1 MLLAGFLRNND
12 RMTGGAERS
21 RVAPPGHPFLIA
33 AAVRIAA
40 ITLSMLVFAVALA
53 ATDKGYRLAGIVVV
67 GTDYL
72 GFLELPDGGQ
82 ILVRQGSAIEG
93 GGRIEALD
101 DRGLTIAFPD
111 RTIQLDLEGSG
122 RPSGAAAARETPRD
136 LSDQEALVMREVSPA
151 DLARLP
157 RTSSRSG
164 KGDDAGVAVAQRFAP
179 LARLPNSARVLTVN
193 EQPVTSADAAIRL
206 IEKSL
211 AEGNAIGLK
220 VAAAGDDAEQRVYL
234 MPVDQ

>member
-1 MLLAGFLRNND
+1 
-12 RMTGGAERS
+12 MTGGVERS
-21 RVAPPGHPFLIA
+21 RVAPPGHPFLIPA
-33 AAVRIAA
+33 AARIARIAA
-40 ITLSMLVFAVALA
+40 ITLALLVFAVAHA

-93 GGRIEALD
+93 GGRIEVLD

-122 RPSGAAAARETPRD
+122 RPSVAAAARETPRD
-136 LSDQEALVMREVSPA
+136 LSDQEPLVMREVSPA

-157 RTSSRSG
+157 RTSNRSG
-164 KGDDAGVAVAQRFAP
+164 KGDDAGVAVAQRFAS
-179 LARLPNSARVLTVN
+179 LAKLPNSARVLTVN
-193 EQPVTSADAAIRL
+193 EQPVTSADAAIRWV
-206 IEKSL
+206 EKAL
-211 AEGNAIGLK
+211 AEGRAVGIK
-220 VAAAGDDAEQRVYL
+220 VTAAGDAAEQRVYL

>member
-1 MLLAGFLRNND
+1 
-12 RMTGGAERS
+12 MTGGVERS
-21 RVAPPGHPFLIA
+21 RVAPPGHPFLIPA
-33 AAVRIAA
+33 AARIARIAA
-40 ITLSMLVFAVALA
+40 ITLALLVFAVAHA

-72 GFLELPDGGQ
+72 GLLELPDGGQ

-93 GGRIEALD
+93 GGRIEVLD

-122 RPSGAAAARETPRD
+122 RPSVAAAARETPRD
-136 LSDQEALVMREVSPA
+136 LSDQEPLVMREVSPA

-157 RTSSRSG
+157 RTSNRSG
-164 KGDDAGVAVAQRFAP
+164 KGDDAGVAVAQRFAS
-179 LARLPNSARVLTVN
+179 LAKLPNSARVLTVN
-193 EQPVTSADAAIRL
+193 EQPVTSADAAIRWV
-206 IEKSL
+206 EKAL
-211 AEGNAIGLK
+211 AEGRAVGIK
-220 VAAAGDDAEQRVYL
+220 VTAAGDAAEQRVYL

>member
-1 MLLAGFLRNND
+1 
-12 RMTGGAERS
+12 
-21 RVAPPGHPFLIA
+21 VAPPGHPFLIPA
-33 AAVRIAA
+33 AARIARIAA
-40 ITLSMLVFAVALA
+40 ITLALLVFAVAHA

-93 GGRIEALD
+93 GGRIEVLD

-122 RPSGAAAARETPRD
+122 RPSVAAAARETPRD
-136 LSDQEALVMREVSPA
+136 LSDQEPLVMREVSPA

-157 RTSSRSG
+157 RTSNRSG
-164 KGDDAGVAVAQRFAP
+164 KGDDAGVAVAQRFAS
-179 LARLPNSARVLTVN
+179 LAKLPNSARVLTVN
-193 EQPVTSADAAIRL
+193 EQPVTSADAAIRWV
-206 IEKSL
+206 EKAL
-211 AEGNAIGLK
+211 AEGRAVGIK
-220 VAAAGDDAEQRVYL
+220 VTAAGDAAEQRVYL

>member
-1 MLLAGFLRNND
+1 
-12 RMTGGAERS
+12 MTGGVERS
-21 RVAPPGHPFLIA
+21 RVAPPGHPFLIPA
-33 AAVRIAA
+33 AARIARIAA
-40 ITLSMLVFAVALA
+40 ITLALLVFAVAHA

-93 GGRIEALD
+93 GGRIEVLD

-122 RPSGAAAARETPRD
+122 RPSVAAAARETPRD
-136 LSDQEALVMREVSPA
+136 LSDQEPLVMREVSPA

-157 RTSSRSG
+157 RTSNRSG
-164 KGDDAGVAVAQRFAP
+164 KGDDAGVAVAQRFAS
-179 LARLPNSARVLTVN
+179 LAKLPNSARVLAVN
-193 EQPVTSADAAIRL
+193 EQPVTTADATIRWV
-206 IEKSL
+206 EKAL
-211 AEGNAIGLK
+211 AQGIAVGLK
-220 VAAAGDDAEQRVYL
+220 VTAAGGDAEQRVYL
-234 MPVDQ
+234 MPVDP